1 MKRAMLSN
9 REKGS
14 LQELGV
20 ITQPGIAHGQIRPK
34 RPLWLFRLVLSTFG
48 FEPSALFLLLSS
60 LVFIILPC
68 AANGAV
74 SVTMQLDR
82 KEATLADSV
91 KMIISVAG
99 ARESDSKPAV
109 HGLETFHVTGGG
121 TSSRLEIINGQVSAG
136 IDFTYLIQPK
146 RTGTFEIGPAE
157 ITIDGRVVRSN
168 KKTLKISPPSR
179 TSGAA
184 QGPLF
189 LTATLSPNQV
199 YVEEQTIYTLK
210 LFRQTRVSDISLAL
224 PEQEHLSFK
233 QLGKPLEYQSVH
245 GGQSYQ
251 VLEVRFA
258 VTASSEG
265 PYSIRPS
272 TMNLTVYQPRTRSRR
287 TPFDDP
293 FFSFSAGRP
302 MALSSE
308 PVKVKVL
315 PLPVQG
321 RPADFSGLV
330 GTFQLESKLEPT
342 EIRAGESATLTVLLK
357 GLGNVHR
364 LPDLEMPE
372 LDHTKVYADQPVLE
386 VETDQQGMGGSKTMK
401 WALVPEKEGLYHIP
415 PLTVSFFDTKS
426 RQYRSIGTSPF
437 SFSVLPGQEKERAV
451 AADFERGETTK
462 GPVKLAVK
470 ELGRDI
476 LPVHTSV
483 KDMEPALGVGPQG
496 LLPWIL
502 LTAPFVVYGV
512 AFCGK
517 RLRKDSDKA
526 SALAKA
532 KKAAGVLI
540 KKCRKGEL
548 SSGDLGEAIRGYLN
562 DRLGLSLGSLTPR
575 EAFEILQSRGVRP
588 ASSQRLQAFLQRLE
602 DDVYSGKGQD
612 VCHMGEDLPT
622 LIKEIDKQIR

>member
-1 MKRAMLSN
+1 M
-9 REKGS
+9 
-14 LQELGV
+14 
-20 ITQPGIAHGQIRPK
+20 TQPGIAHGQIRPK
-34 RPLWLFRLVLSTFG
+34 RPLCLFRLVLSALSFQ
-48 FEPSALFLLLSS
+48 PSALFLLLSS

-68 AANGAV
+68 AADGAV

-99 ARESDSKPAV
+99 ARKSDAKPAV

-136 IDFTYLIQPK
+136 IDFTYFIQPQ

-157 ITIDGRVVRSN
+157 ITIDGKVVRSN
-168 KKTLKISPPSR
+168 KETLKISPPSR
-179 TSGAA
+179 ISGAA

-245 GGQSYQ
+245 SGQSYQ

-293 FFSFSAGRP
+293 FFNDPFLSFSTGRP

-308 PVKVKVL
+308 PAHVEAL
-315 PLPVQG
+315 PLPAQG

-357 GLGNVHR
+357 GRGNVHR

-415 PLTVSFFDTKS
+415 PLTVSFFDTKI

-437 SFSVLPGQEKERAV
+437 SFSVLPGQEKERHV
-451 AADFERGETTK
+451 AADFGRSETTE

-483 KDMEPALGVGPQG
+483 KDMEPALGAGPQG

-502 LTAPFVVYGV
+502 LTAPFLVYGV

-526 SALAKA
+526 SALAKT

-548 SSGDLGEAIRGYLN
+548 SSSDLGEAIRGYLN

-602 DDVYSGKGQD
+602 DDVYSGRGQD
-612 VCHMGEDLPT
+612 VCHMGEDLPA
-622 LIKEIDKQIR
+622 LVKEIDKEIR